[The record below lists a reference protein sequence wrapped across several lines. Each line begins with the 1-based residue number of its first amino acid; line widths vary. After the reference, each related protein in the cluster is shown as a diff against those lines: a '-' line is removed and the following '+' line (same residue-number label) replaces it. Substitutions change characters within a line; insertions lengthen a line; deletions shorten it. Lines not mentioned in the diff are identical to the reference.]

1 METWKLRKLTRT
13 SRIYDIKIPMMVS
26 TLSSLTI
33 SLAMTTMLTN
43 LLLWFKN
50 FIYIILV
57 SKFLVSR
64 YPKTRKHPETTEYLE
79 IFSPNCWWLHNV
91 LSLKSKI
98 VEIILLVVLV
108 ERQSAGESQSLLAAS
123 HRIASPPLSP
133 TFRYFI
139 TYEGE
144 YNPRSIAGI
153 DRKRGRVVG
162 TELRKNVLFFCF
174 NLAN

>member
-13 SRIYDIKIPMMVS
+13 SRIYDIKIHMMVS

-33 SLAMTTMLTN
+33 SLALTTMLTN

-64 YPKTRKHPETTEYLE
+64 YPKTRKHPETTEYLD
-79 IFSPNCWWLHNV
+79 IFCPNCWWLHNV

-98 VEIILLVVLV
+98 VEILLLVVLV

-123 HRIASPPLSP
+123 HRIAFFPPFLHIP
-133 TFRYFI
+133 IFYYIWRRI
-139 TYEGE
+139 
-144 YNPRSIAGI
+144 
-153 DRKRGRVVG
+153 
-162 TELRKNVLFFCF
+162 
-174 NLAN
+174 